1 MEWKE
6 TGNFCCTQNSSK
18 QSVLMKKASIIS
30 KQGKPELG
38 KVVVQVAGWLREH
51 GYAITADAATR
62 EFCPD
67 CEPAER
73 EDLARVAPDFVIVLG
88 GDGTLLSTARCVAQA
103 DIPILGVNLGSLGF
117 LTEIRQEE
125 IEQALEEIDA
135 ARAELSLRPMLHC
148 QVLRNGKCVAS
159 HEALNEVVMNQSAVA
174 RITDFEV
181 RVNGNFVANYK
192 ADGLIISTPTGS
204 TAYSLAAGGPIL
216 SPEVLAFVI
225 TPVASHALT
234 NRPLVVKDTAII
246 EARILV
252 TREQAFLTVDGQ
264 EGTPL
269 VDDDVVIC
277 KKSEYKVKL
286 FKFAGRSFFD
296 VLRTKLKWGER

>member
-1 MEWKE
+1 
-6 TGNFCCTQNSSK
+6 
-18 QSVLMKKASIIS
+18 MKKASIIS
-30 KQGKPELG
+30 KQGKPELA
-38 KVVVQVAGWLREH
+38 KVAAQVVDWLREH
-51 GYAITADAATR
+51 SYAITADASTR

-67 CEPAER
+67 CKPSER
-73 EDLARVAPDFVIVLG
+73 EDLATVAPDFVIVLG
-88 GDGTLLSTARCVAQA
+88 GDGTLLSTARSVAHA
-103 DIPILGVNLGSLGF
+103 GIPILGVNLGSLGF
-117 LTEIRQEE
+117 LTEVKQEE
-125 IEQALEEIDA
+125 IEQALTEVDA
-135 ARAELSLRPMLHC
+135 GRCEMSLRPMLHC
-148 QVLRNGKCVAS
+148 QVRRENKCIAT
-159 HEALNEVVMNQSAVA
+159 HDALNEVVMNQSAVA
-174 RITDFEV
+174 RITDFQV
-181 RVNGNFVANYK
+181 RVNGHFVANYK

-216 SPEVLAFVI
+216 SPEVLGFVI

-264 EGTPL
+264 VGTPL

>member
-1 MEWKE
+1 
-6 TGNFCCTQNSSK
+6 
-18 QSVLMKKASIIS
+18 MKKASIIS
-30 KQGKPELG
+30 KQGKPELA
-38 KVVVQVAGWLREH
+38 KVAVQVADWLRHH

-73 EDLARVAPDFVIVLG
+73 EELATVAPDFVIVLG
-88 GDGTLLSTARCVAQA
+88 GDGTLLSTARCVARA

-117 LTEIRQEE
+117 LTEVKQEE
-125 IEQALEEIDA
+125 IERALEEVDA
-135 ARAELSLRPMLHC
+135 ARSYELSLRPMLHC
-148 QVLRNGKCVAS
+148 QVVRDGKCVATY
-159 HEALNEVVMNQSAVA
+159 EALNEVVMNQSAVA

-181 RVNGNFVANYK
+181 RVNDIFVANYK

-216 SPEVLAFVI
+216 APDVPGFVI

-234 NRPLVVKDTAII
+234 NRPLVVKDTAVI

-252 TREQAFLTVDGQ
+252 TREQAFLTIDGQ
-264 EGTPL
+264 VGTPL
-269 VDDDVVIC
+269 GENDLVRC
-277 KKSEYKVKL
+277 RKSEHNVKL
-286 FKFAGRSFFD
+286 FKFTGRSFFD

>member
-1 MEWKE
+1 
-6 TGNFCCTQNSSK
+6 
-18 QSVLMKKASIIS
+18 MKKASIIS

-38 KVVVQVAGWLREH
+38 HVAVQVAGWLRER
-51 GYAITADAATR
+51 GYAITADASTR
-62 EFCPD
+62 EFCPE

-73 EDLARVAPDFVIVLG
+73 EDLARIAPDFVIVLG

-117 LTEIRQEE
+117 LTEVKQEE
-125 IEQALEEIDA
+125 IEQALTEVDA
-135 ARAELSLRPMLHC
+135 RRCEMSLRPMLRC
-148 QVLRNGKCVAS
+148 QVVRQGKCVAT
-159 HEALNEVVMNQSAVA
+159 HDALNEVVMNQSAVA

-181 RVNGNFVANYK
+181 RVNGHFVANYK

-216 SPEVLAFVI
+216 SPEVLGFVI

-246 EARILV
+246 EAKILV

-264 EGTPL
+264 VGTPL

>member
-1 MEWKE
+1 
-6 TGNFCCTQNSSK
+6 
-18 QSVLMKKASIIS
+18 MKKASIIS
-30 KQGKPELG
+30 KQGKPELAH
-38 KVVVQVAGWLREH
+38 VVVRVAAWLSRN
-51 GYAITADAATR
+51 GYAMTADAATR

-73 EDLARVAPDFVIVLG
+73 EDLSSVAPDFVIVLG
-88 GDGTLLSTARCVAQA
+88 GDGTLLSTARCVARA
-103 DIPILGVNLGSLGF
+103 GIPILGVNLGSLGF
-117 LTEIRQEE
+117 LTEVKQEE
-125 IEQALEEIDA
+125 IEKALADVDA
-135 ARAELSLRPMLHC
+135 GRCELSLRPMLHC
-148 QVLRNGKCVAS
+148 QLQRNNECVATY
-159 HEALNEVVMNQSAVA
+159 EALNEVVLNQSAVA

-192 ADGLIISTPTGS
+192 ADGVIISTPTGS

-216 SPEVLAFVI
+216 SPDVPGFVI

-234 NRPLVVKDTAII
+234 NRPLVVQDNAIV

-264 EGTPL
+264 VGTQL
-269 VDDDVVIC
+269 EECDIVRC
-277 KKSEYKVKL
+277 RKSDYQVKL
-286 FKFAGRSFFD
+286 FKLAGRSFFD

>member
-1 MEWKE
+1 
-6 TGNFCCTQNSSK
+6 
-18 QSVLMKKASIIS
+18 MKKASIIS

-38 KVVVQVAGWLREH
+38 RVVVQVASWLRDH
-51 GYAITADAATR
+51 GYAITADDATR
-62 EFCPD
+62 EFCSD

-117 LTEIRQEE
+117 LTEVKQEE
-125 IEQALEEIDA
+125 IEQALTEVDA
-135 ARAELSLRPMLHC
+135 GRCEMSLRPMLRC
-148 QVLRNGKCVAS
+148 QVVRQGKCVAT
-159 HEALNEVVMNQSAVA
+159 HDALNEVVMNQSAVA

-216 SPEVLAFVI
+216 SPEVPGFVI

-264 EGTPL
+264 LGTPL
-269 VDDDVVIC
+269 VDDDIVVC
-277 KKSEYKVKL
+277 KKSEYNVKL

>member
-1 MEWKE
+1 
-6 TGNFCCTQNSSK
+6 
-18 QSVLMKKASIIS
+18 MKKASIIS

-38 KVVVQVAGWLREH
+38 TVVVQVASWLRDH
-51 GYAITADAATR
+51 GYAITADASTR

-67 CEPAER
+67 CESAER
-73 EDLARVAPDFVIVLG
+73 EDLARVAPDYVIVLG

-117 LTEIRQEE
+117 LTEVKQEE
-125 IEQALEEIDA
+125 IEQALTEVDA
-135 ARAELSLRPMLHC
+135 GRCEMSLRPMLRC
-148 QVLRNGKCVAS
+148 QVVRQGKCVAT
-159 HEALNEVVMNQSAVA
+159 HDALNEVVMNQSAVA

-181 RVNGNFVANYK
+181 RVNGHFVANYK

-216 SPEVLAFVI
+216 SPEVLGFVI

-246 EARILV
+246 EAKILV

-264 EGTPL
+264 VGTPL
-269 VDDDVVIC
+269 VDDDLVIC